1 MNRVALAAAVAFGL
15 ATGAPG
21 AARPLTFGAINGTDD
36 LSQSSD
42 LGGCASA
49 PEIGSGAQTCALK
62 RKAFG
67 ELSVSRGTVSL
78 DAMGRARSVVIGL
91 SARDYD
97 RALQLLIG
105 RYGRSVFEGGAAV
118 WRGYDARAQIAL
130 QRSASGV
137 QVRFDYPANGAV
149 ASTTPD
155 PRLAGGRLRSS
166 SGAQAPCPR
175 ALSVHARDAGTKDTR
190 RRRLPSLTEG
200 RNKGAGHFAPASLP
214 SLRPKGLVCSDSYAA
229 FFRCRRP
236 SSSAICTAFSAAPLR
251 RLSETT
257 HMARPLSMVGS
268 SRTRLT

>member
-155 PRLAGGRLRSS
+155 PRLAASLLAFIALGLAAGYAVRAVRKPP
-166 SGAQAPCPR
+166 APE
-175 ALSVHARDAGTKDTR
+175 
-190 RRRLPSLTEG
+190 PSLSMRATLERKIREG
-200 RNKGAGHFAPASLP
+200 ADFQ
-214 SLRPKGLVCSDSYAA
+214 V
-229 FFRCRRP
+229 
-236 SSSAICTAFSAAPLR
+236 
-251 RLSETT
+251 
-257 HMARPLSMVGS
+257 
-268 SRTRLT
+268 